1 MKVLELVLVAALA
14 ACGREATPPVSSSP
28 VVTLPDGLSRVVD
41 ASSVCMVTD
50 RVMRTPQF
58 PVVVNDRTYYG
69 CCAMCKDRLLRE
81 TAARWGRDPATGE
94 PVDKATAL
102 LIRDASGRVM
112 YFASEAT
119 LRRFAE

>member
-1 MKVLELVLVAALA
+1 MKVLELVLVAVLA
-14 ACGREATPPVSSSP
+14 ACGREATPPVSSP
-28 VVTLPDGLSRVVD
+28 IATLPAGLSRVVD
-41 ASSVCMVTD
+41 ATRVCMVTD
-50 RVMRTPQF
+50 RVMGKPQF

-102 LIRDASGRVM
+102 MIQDASGNVM

-119 LRRFAE
+119 LRRFAN